1 MKVNNTSTVNVSH
14 QEAVEALKAA
24 GGTVTLVTAC
34 FYLSTIS
41 SIMIQYQTS
50 AVMFAHNFKYRGSI
64 LKAVKVFKVVFIL
77 HFDCC
82 HILSY
87 RI

>member
-24 GGTVTLVTAC
+24 GGTVTLVTAW

-41 SIMIQYQTS
+41 SIMILYQTS
-50 AVMFAHNFKYRGSI
+50 AVMFAHNLKY
-64 LKAVKVFKVVFIL
+64 
-77 HFDCC
+77 
-82 HILSY
+82 
-87 RI
+87 

>member
-34 FYLSTIS
+34 FYLSTINNDSVSNKCCYVCSQFEILRKCFES
-41 SIMIQYQTS
+41 SQG
-50 AVMFAHNFKYRGSI
+50 V
-64 LKAVKVFKVVFIL
+64 
-77 HFDCC
+77 
-82 HILSY
+82 
-87 RI
+87 